1 MKYVIFSFELGDYI
15 CNGENKVLVF
25 DTLGL
30 AFQYLQK
37 HYRKPLPE
45 QRKKRLI
52 HYPDVYQAPF
62 RLLKVVRKGK
72 GRCQS
77 YSKLFEAIT

>member
-37 HYRKPLPE
+37 HYRKPLLNKE
-45 QRKKRLI
+45 KR
-52 HYPDVYQAPF
+52 D
-62 RLLKVVRKGK
+62 
-72 GRCQS
+72 
-77 YSKLFEAIT
+77 

>member
-52 HYPDVYQAPF
+52 HYPNVYQAPF
-62 RLLKVVRKGK
+62 RLLKV
-72 GRCQS
+72 C
-77 YSKLFEAIT
+77 